1 MYTFGNRPMK
11 LFLDEIEVA
20 KTRRPLDPDAISRLT
35 ESIKEFGLQHP
46 ISVIS
51 RDGGFRLVAGRHR
64 LEAYRQLG
72 LDRIETH
79 CLEMDDRDARM
90 WEIGENLHRADLTTE
105 QRYEQV
111 AEYAQLAKEKREA
124 DQSAHCGQIES
135 KREDRRGHRSEGGD
149 AAAARDLGLSRQQ
162 VQRAQEYAALP
173 EEVKERAIAQG
184 VNVTALLRERELT
197 EARKIN
203 RITNDAVALTE
214 AEQFAEW
221 IMARTDLHELPQI
234 ISWLEGCK
242 TKEVIA
248 ALRREAA

>member
-1 MYTFGNRPMK
+1 
-11 LFLDEIEVA
+11 
-20 KTRRPLDPDAISRLT
+20 
-35 ESIKEFGLQHP
+35 
-46 ISVIS
+46 
-51 RDGGFRLVAGRHR
+51 
-64 LEAYRQLG
+64 
-72 LDRIETH
+72 
-79 CLEMDDRDARM
+79 M
-90 WEIGENLHRADLTTE
+90 WEISENLHRAELTTE
-105 QRYEQV
+105 QRYEQL
-111 AEYAQLAKEKREA
+111 AEYAKLAKEKREEERV
-124 DQSAHCGQIES
+124 AHSGPHQTNIKGDSGRES
-135 KREDRRGHRSEGGD
+135 GDRL
-149 AAAARDLGLSRQQ
+149 AARDLGVPRATI
-162 VQRAQEYAALP
+162 QRAQEYASLP

-242 TKEVIA
+242 SKEVIA